1 MSGRRR
7 VAITVLCEDAQ
18 HEAFAR
24 SFCKKALGRSVR
36 DMRVIKSPQ
45 GRGSGAD
52 FVLKNFPQLLA
63 QYRGSHAGVALI
75 VIVDG
80 DTAGVRGRMKQF
92 EEECEKC
99 EDGSVPARQPAD
111 PAYVFVPARAIETW
125 LIYLDGKTV
134 DEAKKY
140 PHLRLHKA
148 RDCAPYVDRLLD
160 MCQQNALRQ
169 PAPASLTAACEEYER
184 LKTRFS

>member
-36 DMRVIKSPQ
+36 DMRVIKSPK

-52 FVLKNFPQLLA
+52 FVVKKFSRFLD

-80 DTAGVRGRMKQF
+80 DATGASGRMRQFEQECDNAGVPAKQP
-92 EEECEKC
+92 
-99 EDGSVPARQPAD
+99 DD
-111 PAYVFVPARAIETW
+111 PAYVFVPVRAIETW
-125 LIYLDGKTV
+125 LAYLDGETV
-134 DEAKKY
+134 DEETKY
-140 PHLRLHKA
+140 PHLGLHKA
-148 RDCAPYVDRLLD
+148 RDCAPYVDKLLD

-169 PAPASLTAACEEYER
+169 PAPASLTAACKDYER
-184 LKTRFS
+184 LKTRFP

>member
-1 MSGRRR
+1 MSRR

-24 SFCKKALGRSVR
+24 CFCDKALGCSVR
-36 DMRVIKSPQ
+36 ELRVIKSPK

-52 FVLKNFPQLLA
+52 FVLKSFPQLLA

-80 DTAGVRGRMKQF
+80 DTTGVRGRMKQF
-92 EEECEKC
+92 DEECK
-99 EDGSVPARQPAD
+99 DADVSVKQPDD
-111 PAYVFVPARAIETW
+111 PAYVFVPVRAIETW
-125 LIYLDGKTV
+125 LAYLDGETV
-134 DEAKKY
+134 DEAEKY

-160 MCQQNALRQ
+160 MCRQNALRK
-169 PAPASLTAACEEYER
+169 PAPMSLTESCKEYER
-184 LKTRFS
+184 LQSRFS